1 MKILHVIHAYTP
13 AIGGTEFLI
22 QQVSEYLANTAGEEV
37 TVFTTFAYNTTLF
50 TDAKAPAVP
59 AQREEETING
69 VKVKR
74 FPVINRWGKALYFLQ
89 YIFYR
94 LRLLGNGRLR
104 MLYYGPI
111 SPAMKKAVK
120 HFPADIIIS
129 SPFPLNHMN
138 YVFKNKGKAPVVL
151 VGCMHTEDQHGFKNP
166 LVTRA
171 IKRADGYIALTDHE
185 KEYLVSRL
193 GIPAAKIRVI
203 GVGLKT
209 ASPVPGKKEIRT
221 LLNIKKDDAPLIAFV
236 GQHGLH
242 KGIETLISAMP
253 LVWRRFPGTRL
264 VIAGGKTPF
273 TDSFK
278 KLSRFIAD
286 QNGGEEKIFFLDNVN
301 EETKSAVLSGCD
313 IFTTPSGMESF
324 GITILEAWSRKKPVV
339 ACRISATMS
348 LIQEYNTGLLV
359 DYKDTG
365 ELGQALVE
373 LAADKELR
381 KKIGKNG
388 FKKWQADYS
397 WEHVGNKY
405 YDFYREV
412 AGAHTL

>member
-22 QQVSEYLANTAGEEV
+22 QQVCEYLAGTAGEEV

-59 AQREEETING
+59 AQRKEETIDG

-74 FPVINRWGKALYFLQ
+74 FPVINRWGKLLYFLQ

-94 LRLLGNGRLR
+94 FRLLGNGRLR

-111 SPAMKKAVK
+111 SPAMKKAIK
-120 HFPADIIIS
+120 NFPADIIVG

-138 YVFKNKGKAPVVL
+138 YVCKNRGKAAVIL
-151 VGCMHTEDQHGFKNP
+151 VGCLHTEDKHGFKNP

-171 IKRADGYIALTDHE
+171 IKRADGYIALTPHE
-185 KEYLVSRL
+185 KDYLVSQL
-193 GIPAAKIRVI
+193 GIPAKKIRVI
-203 GVGLKT
+203 GVGLKID
-209 ASPVPGKKEIRT
+209 SPAPVKGEIRT
-221 LLNIKKDDAPLIAFV
+221 LLKIKKDVPLIVFV

-242 KGIETLISAMP
+242 KGIETLIAAMP
-253 LVWRRFPGTRL
+253 LVWRRFPGARL

-273 TDSFK
+273 TESFK
-278 KLSRFIAD
+278 KLSRFIAG
-286 QNGGEEKIFFLDNVN
+286 QNEGEEKIFFLDNIN

-313 IFTTPSGMESF
+313 IFTTPSGLESF

-339 ACRISATMS
+339 ACRISATMN
-348 LIQEYNTGLLV
+348 LIEEYKTGLLV
-359 DYKDTG
+359 DYKNSR
-365 ELGQALVE
+365 ELAQALVE
-373 LAADKELR
+373 LAADVELR
-381 KKIGKNG
+381 RKIGENG
-388 FKKWQADYS
+388 FKKLQTDYS
-397 WEHVGNKY
+397 WEGVGGKY

-412 AGAHTL
+412 VAP